1 LVCAAN
7 DEQHHTDEA
16 ERRGQAMST
25 AGLSKVRLARMHDV
39 MAGYVER
46 GEVPGLVTLV
56 SRRGEVHV
64 DAIGM
69 KAVGDSDPI
78 RRETIFRISSMTKP
92 ITAVATMIL
101 VEECKVRLD
110 EPVDRWLP
118 ELAERKV
125 LKRLDGPLDD
135 TVPAN
140 RPITVRDLL
149 TFRMGFGQMMA
160 PPDAYPI
167 LKAANAQQIG
177 MGPPSPSMLPTPD
190 EWMRRLGQL
199 PLMHQPGEK
208 WMYNTGSDVLGV
220 LIARASGQP
229 LETFLRERLFE
240 PLGMKDTGFSVSAA
254 SLDRLATSYW
264 TDPESG
270 ELVVYDEAE
279 GGQWS
284 RPPAFPSGAGGL
296 VSTIDDYLAFG
307 QMMLNHGKH
316 ESSRILSRLSVETMT
331 TDQLTPE
338 QKAVSGLVPGY
349 FDSHGWGFGVSVVTR
364 RDDVAS
370 VPGRYGW
377 DGGLGTSWYS
387 DPREEMVTILM
398 TQRAWTSPSPPD
410 ICLDFW
416 TLAYQAIDD

>member
-1 LVCAAN
+1 MVLK
-7 DEQHHTDEA
+7 Q
-16 ERRGQAMST
+16 MSNG
-25 AGLSKVRLARMHDV
+25 GLSRARLDRMHHV
-39 MAGYVER
+39 MSGYVER

-56 SRRGEVHV
+56 SRWGKVHV
-64 DAIGM
+64 DTIGM
-69 KAVGDSDPI
+69 KAVGSNDPML
-78 RRETIFRISSMTKP
+78 RDTIFRISSMTKP

-101 VEECKVRLD
+101 VEECKLRLD
-110 EPVDRWLP
+110 EPVDRLLP

-160 PPDAYPI
+160 LPEAYPI
-167 LKAANAQQIG
+167 LKAANEQQIG
-177 MGPPSPSMLPTPD
+177 MGPPSPSAMPAPD
-190 EWMRRLGQL
+190 EWIRRLGSL
-199 PLMHQPGEK
+199 PLMHQPGEQ

-229 LETFLRERLFE
+229 FETFLRERIFE
-240 PLGMKDTGFSVSAA
+240 PLGMKDTSFSVPAA

-264 TDPESG
+264 TNFETG
-270 ELVVYDEAE
+270 ALEIYDEAR

-284 RPPAFPSGAGGL
+284 HPPAFPSGAGGL

-307 QMMLNHGKH
+307 QMMLNQGKH
-316 ESSRILSRLSVETMT
+316 GSERILSRPTVETMT

-338 QKAVSGLVPGY
+338 QKALSGLVSGS

-364 RDDVAS
+364 RDDVAA
-370 VPGRYGW
+370 VPGRFGW
-377 DGGLGTSWYS
+377 DGGMGTSWYS
-387 DPREEMVTILM
+387 DPREGMVTILM
-398 TQRAWTSPSPPD
+398 TQRAWTSPSPPNV
-410 ICLDFW
+410 CLDFW
-416 TLAYQAIDD
+416 TLAYQAIND

>member
-1 LVCAAN
+1 
-7 DEQHHTDEA
+7 
-16 ERRGQAMST
+16 MST
-25 AGLSKVRLARMHDV
+25 AELSKVRLARMHDV
-39 MAGYVER
+39 MADYVEC

-64 DAIGM
+64 DPIGL
-69 KAVGDSDPI
+69 KALEGPDPI
-78 RRETIFRISSMTKP
+78 RRDTIFRISSMTKP
-92 ITAVATMIL
+92 ITAAATMIL
-101 VEECKVRLD
+101 VEECKLRLD

-118 ELAERKV
+118 ELAQRKV

-149 TFRMGFGQMMA
+149 TFRMGFGQVMA
-160 PPDAYPI
+160 LPDAYPI
-167 LKAANAQQIG
+167 LQAANELQIG
-177 MGPPSPSMLPTPD
+177 MGPPSPSILPAPD
-190 EWMRRLGQL
+190 EWMRRLGLL

-208 WMYNTGSDVLGV
+208 WMYNTGADVLGV

-240 PLGMKDTGFSVSAA
+240 PLGMKDTSFSVPTAK
-254 SLDRLATSYW
+254 LDRMGTSYW
-264 TDPESG
+264 INPESG
-270 ELVVYDEAE
+270 KLQCYDQAE

-284 RPPAFPSGAGGL
+284 RPPAFPSAATRL

-307 QMMLNHGKH
+307 QMMLSQGKH
-316 ESSRILSRLSVETMT
+316 QSLRILSRLSIETMT

-364 RDDVAS
+364 RDDVAA
-370 VPGRYGW
+370 VPGRFVSLPRFGRVEEEKSGKLRLPWFERLLSLRFW
-377 DGGLGTSWYS
+377 D
-387 DPREEMVTILM
+387 
-398 TQRAWTSPSPPD
+398 
-410 ICLDFW
+410 CLLDVIQK
-416 TLAYQAIDD
+416 TTPKHNR

>member
-1 LVCAAN
+1 MVLK
-7 DEQHHTDEA
+7 Q
-16 ERRGQAMST
+16 MSNG
-25 AGLSKVRLARMHDV
+25 GLSRARLDRMHHV
-39 MAGYVER
+39 MTGYVER

-56 SRRGEVHV
+56 SRRGEEHV

-69 KAVGDSDPI
+69 KAVGSNDPML
-78 RRETIFRISSMTKP
+78 RDTIFRISSMTKP

-101 VEECKVRLD
+101 VEECKLRLD
-110 EPVDRWLP
+110 EPVDLLLP

-160 PPDAYPI
+160 LPDAYPI
-167 LKAANAQQIG
+167 LTVANEQQIG
-177 MGPPSPSMLPTPD
+177 MGPPSPSAMPAPD
-190 EWMRRLGQL
+190 EWIRRLGSL
-199 PLMHQPGEK
+199 PLMHQPGEQ

-229 LETFLRERLFE
+229 FETFLRERIFE
-240 PLGMKDTGFSVSAA
+240 PLGMKDTSFSVPAA

-264 TDPESG
+264 TNFETG
-270 ELVVYDEAE
+270 ALEIYDEAR

-307 QMMLNHGKH
+307 QMMLNQGKH
-316 ESSRILSRLSVETMT
+316 GSERILSRLSVETMT

-338 QKAVSGLVPGY
+338 QKALSGLVSGD

-364 RDDVAS
+364 RDDVAA
-370 VPGRYGW
+370 VPGRFGW

-387 DPREEMVTILM
+387 DPREGMVTILM
-398 TQRAWTSPSPPD
+398 TQRAWTSPTPPNV
-410 ICLDFW
+410 CLDFW
-416 TLAYQAIDD
+416 TSAYQAIDD

>member
-1 LVCAAN
+1 MVLK
-7 DEQHHTDEA
+7 Q
-16 ERRGQAMST
+16 MSNG
-25 AGLSKVRLARMHDV
+25 GLSRARLDRMHHV
-39 MAGYVER
+39 MTGYVER

-56 SRRGEVHV
+56 SRRGEEHV

-69 KAVGDSDPI
+69 KAVGSNDPML
-78 RRETIFRISSMTKP
+78 RDTIFRISSMTKP

-101 VEECKVRLD
+101 VEECKLRLD
-110 EPVDRWLP
+110 EPVDLLLP

-160 PPDAYPI
+160 LPDAYPI
-167 LKAANAQQIG
+167 LTVANEQQIG
-177 MGPPSPSMLPTPD
+177 MGPPSPSAMPAPD
-190 EWMRRLGQL
+190 EWIRRLGSL
-199 PLMHQPGEK
+199 PLMHQPGEQ

-229 LETFLRERLFE
+229 FETFLRERIFE
-240 PLGMKDTGFSVSAA
+240 PLGMKDTSFSVLAA

-264 TDPESG
+264 TNFETG
-270 ELVVYDEAE
+270 ALEIYDEAR

-307 QMMLNHGKH
+307 QMMLNQGKH
-316 ESSRILSRLSVETMT
+316 GSERILSRLAVETMT

-338 QKAVSGLVPGY
+338 QKALSGLVSGD

-364 RDDVAS
+364 RDDVAA
-370 VPGRYGW
+370 VPGRFGW

-387 DPREEMVTILM
+387 DPREGMVTILM
-398 TQRAWTSPSPPD
+398 TQRAWTSPTPPNV
-410 ICLDFW
+410 CLDFW
-416 TLAYQAIDD
+416 TSAYQAIDD

>member
-1 LVCAAN
+1 
-7 DEQHHTDEA
+7 
-16 ERRGQAMST
+16 MSA
-25 AGLSKVRLARMHDV
+25 AGLSKARLSRMHEV

-46 GEVPGLVTLV
+46 GDVPGLVTLV

-64 DAIGM
+64 DVIGTQAF
-69 KAVGDSDPI
+69 KDPDPM
-78 RRETIFRISSMTKP
+78 RRDTIFRISSMTKP
-92 ITAVATMIL
+92 IIAVATMIL
-101 VEECKVRLD
+101 VEECKLRLD
-110 EPVDRWLP
+110 EAVDALLP
-118 ELAERKV
+118 ELAERQV

-135 TVPAN
+135 TVPAK
-140 RPITVRDLL
+140 RAITVRDLL

-167 LKAANAQQIG
+167 LSAASAQQIG
-177 MGPPSPSMLPTPD
+177 MGPPSPSAMPAPD
-190 EWMRRLGQL
+190 EWMRRLGSL

-229 LETFLRERLFE
+229 LETFLRERIFE
-240 PLGMKDTGFSVSAA
+240 PLEMRDTGFSVPEA

-264 TDPESG
+264 TDPASG
-270 ELVVYDEAE
+270 KLTVYDQAV

-284 RPPAFPSGAGGL
+284 HPPAFPSGAGGL

-307 QMMLNHGKH
+307 QMMLSQGKH
-316 ESSRILSRLSVETMT
+316 GNERILSRLSVELMT

-338 QKAVSGLVPGY
+338 QKAASSLISGFLDG
-349 FDSHGWGFGVSVVTR
+349 HGWGFGVSVVIR
-364 RDDVAS
+364 RDDIAA

-387 DPREEMVTILM
+387 DPREDMVIILM
-398 TQRAWTSPSPPD
+398 TQCAWNSPSPPNVY
-410 ICLDFW
+410 FW
-416 TLAYQAIDD
+416 TSAYQAIDD

>member
-1 LVCAAN
+1 
-7 DEQHHTDEA
+7 
-16 ERRGQAMST
+16 MST
-25 AGLSKVRLARMHDV
+25 GGLSRARLGRMHDV
-39 MAGYVER
+39 MKGYVER

-56 SRRGEVHV
+56 SRRGEVHI
-64 DAIGM
+64 DAIGTL
-69 KAVGDSDPI
+69 AYEDSDPI
-78 RRETIFRISSMTKP
+78 RRDTIFRISSMTKP

-110 EPVDRWLP
+110 EPVDRLLP
-118 ELAERKV
+118 ELAERQV
-125 LKRLDGPLDD
+125 LKGLDGQLDD

-167 LKAANAQQIG
+167 LKAANEQQIG
-177 MGPPSPSMLPTPD
+177 MGPPSPDMLPAPD
-190 EWMRRLGQL
+190 EWIRRLGQL
-199 PLMHQPGEK
+199 PLMHQPGEM

-220 LIARASGQP
+220 LIARASGQQ
-229 LETFLRERLFE
+229 LEAFLRERIFE
-240 PLGMKDTGFSVSAA
+240 PLGMKDTGFSVPGHK
-254 SLDRLATSYW
+254 LDRLATSYW
-264 TDPESG
+264 TNFVSG
-270 ELVVYDEAE
+270 KIEVYDEAE

-307 QMMLNHGKH
+307 QMMLSQGKH
-316 ESSRILSRLSVETMT
+316 GNERILSRLSVETMT
-331 TDQLTPE
+331 TDQLTHE
-338 QKAVSGLVPGY
+338 QKAVSGLISGY

-364 RDDVAS
+364 RDDVAA

-387 DPREEMVTILM
+387 DPREEMITILM
-398 TQRAWTSPSPPD
+398 SQCAWTSPSPPD
-410 ICLDFW
+410 VCLDFW
-416 TLAYQAIDD
+416 TSAYQAIDD